1 MMKFRSIQINIVYD
15 SGYIFFCTK
24 PSEGVFMN
32 KNNDQSN
39 SDNGSFVG
47 NGQSEKISAKSFK

>member
-1 MMKFRSIQINIVYD
+1 
-15 SGYIFFCTK
+15 
-24 PSEGVFMN
+24 MN

-47 NGQSEKISAKSFK
+47 NGQSEKISVKSFK